1 MTPCGASTYGSLPSI
16 TAPSATATA
25 GAADGQRAHP
35 YHFHHGIEEW
45 LLVVAGT
52 PRLWTPDGERVGV
65 RIVML
70 STIPETRIA
79 GSGDP
84 ISITVYPD
92 SDKVSVWPPGK
103 RFRMS
108 DSVGYW
114 DGEL

>member
-1 MTPCGASTYGSLPSI
+1 VCFGKGPGGAHKVSNQSD
-16 TAPSATATA
+16 
-25 GAADGQRAHP
+25 AA
-35 YHFHHGIEEW
+35 
-45 LLVVAGT
+45 
-52 PRLWTPDGERVGV
+52 V

-79 GSGDP
+79 GSNDP
-84 ISITVYPD
+84 ISISVYPD

-108 DSVGYW
+108 DSIGYW